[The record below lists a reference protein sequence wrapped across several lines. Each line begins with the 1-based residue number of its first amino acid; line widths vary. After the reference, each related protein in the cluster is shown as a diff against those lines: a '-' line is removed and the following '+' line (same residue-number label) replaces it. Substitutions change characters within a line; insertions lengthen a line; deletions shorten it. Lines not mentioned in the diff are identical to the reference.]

1 MDPDYISGNERIF
14 ELDINLL
21 QANPLQPRGLITP
34 ESLAELAESIR
45 EHGVLEPI
53 VVAQTPAGYQI
64 IAGERRWRASKLVG
78 LDKVPVIIKETSP
91 QGMLEMAI
99 VENVQRVDLN
109 PLERAQAYRRLMDEF
124 NLTNSEISQ
133 RVSKSPSY
141 ISNTI
146 RLLTLPDALKD
157 ALMSGQTTEGH
168 VRALSSL
175 EDPHLIIEAYK
186 EVLRRN
192 LSVRGTEELVR
203 KMRSHHGI
211 GPKKGADQSTM
222 RIVNEDIDRI
232 QEGLLRSLSKGGEDQ
247 SARVKYIQTGKNAR
261 LEIRWEGH
269 PGETSEK
276 VEEFYRAVTN
286 YFNNYRMDQNSDN
299 NDDSNSR
306 SQDQSESSGY

>member
-1 MDPDYISGNERIF
+1 MDPQEERIF
-14 ELDINLL
+14 ELEIDLI

-45 EHGVLEPI
+45 EHGILEPI
-53 VVAQTPAGYQI
+53 VLAKTPAGYQI

-78 LDKVPVIIKETSP
+78 LNKIPVIIRETSP

-109 PLERAQAYRRLMDEF
+109 PLERAQAYKRLMDEF
-124 NLTNSEISQ
+124 NLTNAEISQ

-157 ALMSGQTTEGH
+157 ALMSGQTSEGH

-175 EDPHLIIEAYK
+175 EDPHLIIDGYK

-203 KMRSHHGI
+203 RMRSQHGI
-211 GPKKGADQSTM
+211 APRKGSNPDAI

-232 QEGLLRSLSKGGEDQ
+232 QDTAK
-247 SARVKYIQTGKNAR
+247 
-261 LEIRWEGH
+261 LEIRLDGQPENTN
-269 PGETSEK
+269 EKIRQIYEAITS
-276 VEEFYRAVTN
+276 
-286 YFNNYRMDQNSDN
+286 YFKH
-299 NDDSNSR
+299 
-306 SQDQSESSGY
+306 